1 VPLDG
6 PARGEWI
13 GMARAPAYAGV
24 GARQTPP
31 DVQELLRRAA
41 AYLAGLGWMCRS
53 GGAPGAAT
61 ACEAGALQGLRA
73 GAPGGLTVYLPWPTF
88 ERGQRA
94 YRALGARGEGLR
106 VAVLGEPRPAAFA
119 LAARHLPDWTRL
131 ALDDRALHAR
141 TVHLILGPGLA
152 APAAFVLCWTA
163 DGALGTRAA
172 PVTDATGDSGP
183 ALRLAAARGIPVLN
197 VARPDHLARVER
209 RLAGAPT
216 AAPAPPA
223 QRTGGARPRPAAGPS
238 GVGRW

>member
-1 VPLDG
+1 MTRV
-6 PARGEWI
+6 
-13 GMARAPAYAGV
+13 PAYAGL

-41 AYLAGLGWMCRS
+41 AYLAARGWRCRS

-61 ACEAGALQGLRA
+61 ACEAGALAGLRA

-88 ERGQRA
+88 GRGQRA
-94 YRALGARGEGLR
+94 YLALGTRGEGLR

-119 LAARHLPDWTRL
+119 LAARHHPAWARL
-131 ALDDRALHAR
+131 ALGDRARHAR
-141 TVHLILGPGLA
+141 TVHLLLGPGLD

-172 PVTDATGDSGP
+172 PGADATEGTGQ

-197 VARPDHLARVER
+197 VARPDHRVRVER
-209 RLAGAPT
+209 RLADALP
-216 AAPAPPA
+216 
-223 QRTGGARPRPAAGPS
+223 
-238 GVGRW
+238 